1 MDLKLEDIAKDL
13 VRSKT
18 FLELVLSLESRGVDV
33 PERELLSFLLREIV
47 VPKMEPMESTEGAYG
62 RNYFFQISPEMDPVN
77 IWNPTHRVLIGS
89 TDVLRGMARIPELVS
104 CLRECVAFLKPHQTF
119 GNMIAEER
127 ISFLVDFMERMFPG
141 VVRTVRFGDGRNL
154 VSEIFSAL
162 EIVKAIMDYAAFADQ
177 PDKVWFFA
185 KDILKTCGCARL
197 ISELLFRWS
206 LDPILDGKIPVWEV
220 FGCRDMMDLKI
231 SLDVL
236 K

>member
-1 MDLKLEDIAKDL
+1 MDLKLEDIVGDI

-18 FLELVLSLESRGVDV
+18 FPELVLSLESRGVDV

-47 VPKMEPMESTEGAYG
+47 VPKLEPMESTEGAYG
-62 RNYFFQISPEMDPVN
+62 RNYFFQISPERDPVN
-77 IWNPTHRVLIGS
+77 IWYPTHRVLIDS
-89 TDVLRGMARIPELVS
+89 TDVLRCMARIPELVS
-104 CLRECVAFLKPHQTF
+104 CLRECVAFLRPHQTL
-119 GNMIAEER
+119 GNMVAQER

-162 EIVKAIMDYAAFADQ
+162 GIVKAIVDYATFDDQ

-185 KDILKTCGCARL
+185 KDTLKTCGCARL

-206 LDPILDGKIPVWEV
+206 LDPILDGRIPVWEV
-220 FGCRDMMDLKI
+220 FGCRDMTDLKVL
-231 SLDVL
+231 LDML
-236 K
+236 R